1 MNKRDYIREVES
13 LRTPDHLRRRITSLP
28 GRRTARSF
36 RWGSLLSLAACLVL
50 VIALAVVLPALL
62 RGLYPGGEIVSP
74 PVATSSSD
82 TIPNEDLCRLL
93 GDQFPDPGGGGE
105 MYYSAPGNGC
115 TLGVLRYTSHLPGVG
130 VDNLILCVFDNRT
143 REPVD
148 PAVILYGDDGYLYVW
163 DDLTTLQRYL
173 LCTNVAIDEDGRQ
186 SCTAALFVFDGSKLV
201 AVTALPEATLGVEG
215 LPQGAE
221 TMFQTDTTFWG
232 DHKGVINGAGLDLY
246 ERNPDWDASRGSE
259 GDQWTYLC
267 YLPLGTEAQTPVSD
281 EKEPVQTAPTT
292 GFDYYTPPVLPLIAD
307 GDTSSLQTWR
317 KLTFDFTDDLFGA
330 QGFDGYTP
338 TPRVTD
344 RYVVQNTGSTE
355 QYFLLWYPQANN
367 LTASSNLP
375 SITIDGE
382 PLTLDPGTVPLVG
395 GALFPG
401 TSDSWSGTFTAWE
414 DYRDAIDSGDAMA
427 GARAMPQI
435 TLREEPAAV
444 YDIVPQ
450 ENYEAVRDSLD
461 DPWAATLAVEC
472 TLSDPDAQVFVYG
485 MEGYQPLS
493 EDGLVRRYS
502 FSLNRNAAG
511 LHRIIVVGGT
521 LEMGPVAGYTDGS
534 CTQAVPELTGEVM
547 YTAPGTLEDGLLGN
561 ALYDCVK
568 DFYYQPDGS
577 LLYTEG
583 TLHRTLCD
591 LILNYVSGRDL
602 SVVAGGMFR
611 GVFDGEYDSAFTRIE
626 DLLYN
631 VSGMLR
637 FFFWPC
643 EVTIPAGGHV
653 VIEASQYCT
662 PSATLQTDED
672 GYLVTGAPYG
682 FDFAPTLADSP
693 PLESLE
699 VEIIHSGEL
708 TLAESS
714 FDLTFDGYGAVSY
727 PDPGAER
734 HFFSV
739 GKNS

>member
-1 MNKRDYIREVES
+1 MNKRDYIREVEA
-13 LRTPDHLRRRITSLP
+13 LHTPDHLRRRITSLP
-28 GRRTARSF
+28 GRRTVRSF
-36 RWGSLLSLAACLVL
+36 RLGRLLSLAACLVL
-50 VIALAVVLPALL
+50 VAALAAALPTLL
-62 RGLYPGGEIVSP
+62 RGLHPGGDILTP
-74 PVATSSSD
+74 PVSTSSGTSIPDQELAGLLAAQYPDAQPGD
-82 TIPNEDLCRLL
+82 TWELLCSIP
-93 GDQFPDPGGGGE
+93 GE
-105 MYYSAPGNGC
+105 GS
-115 TLGVLRYTSHLPGVG
+115 TLGVLRYTAEAHTGGLG
-130 VDNLILCVFDNRT
+130 NLILGVLDNQSK
-143 REPVD
+143 EPAAPVT
-148 PAVILYGDDGYLYVW
+148 VIDGDHGDLYTWEDAA
-163 DDLTTLQRYL
+163 QRYL
-173 LCTNVAIDEDGRQ
+173 LCSNFTTYQGREE
-186 SCTAALFVFDGSKLV
+186 SCTAALFTFDGSKLS
-201 AVTALPEATLGVEG
+201 AVTELPEAALGVEN
-215 LPQGAE
+215 LPRGAE
-221 TMFQTDTTFWG
+221 TMFRADTAFWE
-232 DHKGVINGAGLDLY
+232 DHKGVINGAGLELY
-246 ERNPDWDASRGSE
+246 ERNPDWDPARDSE
-259 GDQWTYLC
+259 DDQWIYLC
-267 YLPLGTEAQTPVSD
+267 YVPLYTEEQAPLTDVTGPTQA
-281 EKEPVQTAPTT
+281 EPTV
-292 GFDYYTPPVLPLIAD
+292 GFDWYNPPVLPLIAD
-307 GDTSSLQTWR
+307 GDSSGLKVWR
-317 KLTFDFTDDLFGA
+317 KLTFDFTDDLFHA

-367 LTASSNLP
+367 LTASKSLP
-375 SITIDGE
+375 SITIDGV
-382 PLTLDPGTVPLVG
+382 PLTPDPGTVPLVG

-414 DYRDAIDSGDAMA
+414 DYRDAMDSGDAMA
-427 GARAMPQI
+427 GAKAMPQI
-435 TLREEPAAV
+435 TLRDEPAAV

-461 DPWAATLAVEC
+461 DPWAATLSVEC

-493 EDGLVRRYS
+493 EDGLSRRYS
-502 FSLNRNAAG
+502 FSLNDNASG

-521 LEMGPVAGYTDGS
+521 LEIGPVAGYTDGS
-534 CTQAVPELTGEVM
+534 CTQAVPELTGEVA

-577 LLYTEG
+577 LLYTES

-602 SVVAGGMFR
+602 SATAGGMFR
-611 GVFDGEYDSAFTRIE
+611 GLFDGEYDSAFTRIE

-662 PSATLQTDED
+662 PSGTLQTDED
-672 GYLVTGAPYG
+672 GYRVSGAPYG
-682 FDFAPTLADSP
+682 FDFAPALADSP

-699 VEIIHSGEL
+699 VEIIYNGDL

-714 FDLTFDGYGAVSY
+714 FDLDLDGHGAVSY

-739 GKNS
+739 GKSS